1 MQCQCYAVFGLEGAV
16 AFDSESAAVLLH
28 IRSIQHFL
36 QGFFYCS
43 VECLHQR
50 ASFSVSFFTFP
61 AMESQANCI
70 LMYALV

>member
-16 AFDSESAAVLLH
+16 AFDSESAAGLVH
-28 IRSIQHFL
+28 IQHFL

-43 VECLHQR
+43 VECLHPR